1 MPVVVRRERRKKV
14 CARVALDTLLG
25 GRSSAALDTHEE
37 PPYFA
42 SMVGL
47 RGVMQ
52 YRVTPMRILCGLGLS
67 LIFAFQSYG
76 HVALRQWSLARGF
89 LFGLIACAA
98 AFGLAFTAR
107 LGADSGSKEPDQSA
121 AVIADDDTPARK
133 IRNHIAVWVVTVLLF
148 LFLFKVMDAFHVN
161 WRQYI
166 H

>member
-1 MPVVVRRERRKKV
+1 
-14 CARVALDTLLG
+14 
-25 GRSSAALDTHEE
+25 
-37 PPYFA
+37 
-42 SMVGL
+42 
-47 RGVMQ
+47 MQ

-89 LFGLIACAA
+89 LFGLIACAV

-107 LGADSGSKEPDQSA
+107 LGADSGSKVPDQSA

-133 IRNHIAVWVVTVLLF
+133 IRNHIALWVVTVLLF
-148 LFLFKVMDAFHVN
+148 LFLFKVMDAFHIN